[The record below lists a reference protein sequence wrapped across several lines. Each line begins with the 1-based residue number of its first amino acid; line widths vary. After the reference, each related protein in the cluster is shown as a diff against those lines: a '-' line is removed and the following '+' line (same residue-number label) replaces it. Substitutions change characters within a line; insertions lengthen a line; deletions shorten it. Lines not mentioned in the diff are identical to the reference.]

1 MTNNA
6 KRIYMSGLFGLT
18 VLLAASTASAQTCVK
33 APDCAEIGFTKTAAD
48 CEGKTILKCP
58 FDTNQVYCPGYEES
72 TKTYK
77 VGDTYYKDGIT
88 AGVVAV
94 VTDGGLHGIIV
105 SQNTVPGKS
114 VAEVQRSCSSKTTGG
129 LEWGIASCRNYIAV
143 KNVIQSTLQNLFVTE
158 GCTYSVGSSSCNVD
172 AHTSDSLYGCK
183 EAGGYCQASF

>member
-77 VGDTYYKDGIT
+77 VGDTYYKDGIA

-114 VAEVQRSCSSKTTGG
+114 IAEVQSSCSSKTTGG
-129 LEWGIASCRNYIAV
+129 LEWGITTCENFKKV
-143 KNVIQSTLQNLFVTE
+143 QSAIGSSPDNLFVAE
-158 GCTYSVGSSSCNVD
+158 GCIYDLKYCIISDASAYITSC
-172 AHTSDSLYGCK
+172 GK
-183 EAGGYCQASF
+183 IGGYCQASF